1 MLCLFFTFF
10 QLFAVGWFVV
20 LLFISDDEPGAIE
33 TFDSNLWNL
42 NSLTFAVGSLAF
54 IIIIICFCTI
64 RVIRE
69 VDLVGAI
76 RYFWAMAWIV
86 PFEVFF
92 NISLFDYH
100 QVTSV
105 WIRHW

>member
-1 MLCLFFTFF
+1 MLCLFFTFSQVF
-10 QLFAVGWFVV
+10 IVSLLVV
-20 LLFISDDEPGAIE
+20 FLLILDEE
-33 TFDSNLWNL
+33 TGTEIGPHLWNL
-42 NSLTFAVGSLAF
+42 NGLTFAVGTLAL

-64 RVIRE
+64 RAIRE

-76 RYFWAMAWIV
+76 RYLWAIFWIV

-92 NISLFDYH
+92 NVSLFDYH
-100 QVTSV
+100 KVTSV